1 MDYKYFTV
9 DELKCQHCGDH
20 KMDNDFMMKIEAL
33 RHELGFPFTVTSA
46 YRCPDHPIEARK
58 ASPGAHASGRA
69 LDIACQGD
77 KAHRILEGAMKFGMT
92 GIGVNQKGSSRFI
105 HLDDLKSEKGR
116 PRPWVWSY

>member
-1 MDYKYFTV
+1 MDYKYFTI
-9 DELKCQHCGDH
+9 DELKCQHCGKH
-20 KMDNDFMMKIEAL
+20 NMDDDFMIKIEAL

-69 LDIACQGD
+69 VDIACQGD
-77 KAHRILEGAMKFGMT
+77 KAHKLLQAALRMGIS
-92 GIGVNQKGSSRFI
+92 GIGVNQKGSGRCI
-105 HLDDLKSEKGR
+105 HLDDLENDSGR

>member
-1 MDYKYFTV
+1 MNYKYFTV
-9 DELKCQHCGDH
+9 DELKCQHCGKH
-20 KMDNDFMMKIEAL
+20 NMDDKFMVKIESL

-69 LDIACQGD
+69 IDIACQGD
-77 KAHRILEGAMKFGMT
+77 KAHKLLQAALRMGLS
-92 GIGVNQKGSSRFI
+92 GIGVNQKGSGRFI
-105 HLDDLKSEKGR
+105 HLDDLENDSGR

>member
-1 MDYKYFTV
+1 MD
-9 DELKCQHCGDH
+9 D
-20 KMDNDFMMKIEAL
+20 DFMMKIEAL

-69 LDIACQGD
+69 VDIACQGD
-77 KAHRILEGAMKFGMT
+77 KAHRLLEAALRMGLS
-92 GIGVNQKGSSRFI
+92 GIGVNQKGSGRFI
-105 HLDDLKSEKGR
+105 HLDDLENGSGR